1 MIEAILTHDEGP
13 VTLRLSGQ
21 LMLGV
26 TRIYSRKAQSLFE
39 DCRYTRENIT
49 KVRTAY
55 ILDETWLISGIP
67 TWSCRSSRGPTEDK
81 QQCHHS
87 R

>member
-1 MIEAILTHDEGP
+1 MLWELISRSLSVSLEAILTHDDGP

-49 KVRTAY
+49 KVC
-55 ILDETWLISGIP
+55 LLIV
-67 TWSCRSSRGPTEDK
+67 R
-81 QQCHHS
+81 
-87 R
+87 